1 MRASTA
7 MAPQLLGRLIGLILG
22 DGYIGRTRPTW
33 NAIFPFQL
41 SLKRFPYFWQVF
53 SLLCH
58 FCQSFAWYAKEQPY
72 IPRGFSPYHTKPHA
86 KTSFSCYGDNI
97 RFRTRA
103 YPFIHDYLRSHKCK
117 WCKASTFSTCLGL
130 SS

>member
-1 MRASTA
+1 MGSYLGVWPPGLQGAPGFRGRPPPLPPAPIGVVFTSVMRASTA

-58 FCQSFAWYAKEQPY
+58 FCQSFAWYAKEQP
-72 IPRGFSPYHTKPHA
+72 
-86 KTSFSCYGDNI
+86 
-97 RFRTRA
+97 
-103 YPFIHDYLRSHKCK
+103 
-117 WCKASTFSTCLGL
+117 
-130 SS
+130 

>member
-72 IPRGFSPYHTKPHA
+72 IPRGFSPYHDKIQSTANSEKRIISLRKPINHS
-86 KTSFSCYGDNI
+86 KKP
-97 RFRTRA
+97 R
-103 YPFIHDYLRSHKCK
+103 
-117 WCKASTFSTCLGL
+117 
-130 SS
+130 